1 MKKLLKLTAVALLA
15 TSTSLMA
22 QMAGPSVAVSLSA
35 AKGTTDGTSTSGNN
49 NNTSASISRTFRI
62 ASLDL
67 DYAQKFNNDW
77 GMSYGINYI
86 PFKGKIA
93 DVSRNDTNLGGSGS
107 TQTGTATA
115 KGELKKHFT
124 LYVEPTYML
133 NKDSGIYAKLGYVH
147 ADLEINSTTV
157 IASPAGTTVNDT
169 VKIHGIQYGLGYKTA
184 LSNNLYGKIEATVNN
199 YNDVS
204 YTKVG
209 EETNT
214 FTANP
219 EVRQVTISVG
229 YTF

>member
-1 MKKLLKLTAVALLA
+1 MKKILKLTAVALLA

-35 AKGTTDGTSTSGNN
+35 AKAATDGTSTSGNN

-67 DYAQKFNNDW
+67 DYAQKINNDW

-93 DVSRNDTNLGGSGS
+93 DVSRSDTNLGANGAGS
-107 TQTGTATA
+107 TSGTATA

-124 LYVEPTYML
+124 VYVEPTYML

-157 IASPAGTTVNDT
+157 IAGGTTAADT
-169 VKIHGIQYGLGYKTA
+169 VKIHGVQYGIGYKTA
-184 LSNNLYGKIEATVNN
+184 LSNNLYGKIEASVNN

-219 EVRQVTISVG
+219 EVKQVTISVG

>member
-1 MKKLLKLTAVALLA
+1 MKKILKISAIALLA

-22 QMAGPSVAVSLSA
+22 QMTGPSVAVSLSRAQA
-35 AKGTTDGTSTSGNN
+35 ATDGTATGNN
-49 NNTSASISRTFRI
+49 NNTTGSVSRNFTI

-67 DYAQKFNNDW
+67 DYAQKINNDW

-93 DVSRNDTNLGGSGS
+93 DVSRSDTNLGAAGAS
-107 TQTGTATA
+107 TSGTATA

-124 LYVEPTYML
+124 VYVEPTYML

-157 IASPAGTTVNDT
+157 IAGGTTVADT
-169 VKIHGIQYGLGYKTA
+169 VKIHGVQYGIGYKTA
-184 LSNNLYGKIEATVNN
+184 LSNNLYGKIEASVNN

>member
-1 MKKLLKLTAVALLA
+1 MKKILKLSAIALLA

-22 QMAGPSVAVSLSA
+22 QMTGPSVAVSLSRAHA
-35 AKGTTDGTSTSGNN
+35 ATDGTATGNN
-49 NNTSASISRTFRI
+49 NNTTGSVSRNFTIGSI
-62 ASLDL
+62 DL
-67 DYAQKFNNDW
+67 DYAQKIDNAWN
-77 GMSYGINYI
+77 MSYGINYI
-86 PFKGKIA
+86 PVKGKIG
-93 DVSRNDTNLGGSGS
+93 DVSRADTNLGAAGAS
-107 TQTGTATA
+107 TSGTATA

-147 ADLEINSTTV
+147 ADLNVTSTTV
-157 IASPAGTTVNDT
+157 IAGGTTVDDT
-169 VKIHGIQYGLGYKTA
+169 IGVHGYQYGIGYKTA
-184 LSNNLYGKIEATVNN
+184 LSNNLYGKIEGTINN
-199 YNDVS
+199 YSNIS

-219 EVRQVTISVG
+219 EVKQVTISVG